1 MLQKEEDEWLTKTCA
16 LPLKNGKR
24 SRAKTV
30 KGAAKGKEEG
40 LLLGEEE
47 EAAETVKEQQKGKE
61 GTSFGK
67 EEGAADVKG
76 QNDNFGQNPKFF

>member
-1 MLQKEEDEWLTKTCA
+1 MLRKEEDEWLTKTCA

-47 EAAETVKEQQKGKE
+47 EAA
-61 GTSFGK
+61 
-67 EEGAADVKG
+67 
-76 QNDNFGQNPKFF
+76 